1 MRDRARQRVVL
12 RISLAVLLTG
22 CGYLAGVEPHAAAGE
37 DLSHVQHPNPSL
49 ASISLDGT
57 APLAYANGT
66 TAIVPPLEPAE
77 THAALADWS
86 YLRYQLGSDLGGFTR
101 APVGRLITSVVGH
114 AVTRAPKQ
122 AKVPLI
128 TKVGSKITIF
138 GYATGTTVPTTPAVP
153 PVPPPKAPTPPV
165 TTRHTKVTT
174 GFRTPTPPRRHHT
187 TPPGTTTSSTTRP
200 PHSTTSTTVPSSS
213 TTTSTTSP
221 PPTST
226 TSTTAPPST
235 TTSTTSPPTTTTT
248 TTPPPSEY
256 ISMSN
261 SKGTLPVI
269 VATNMEP
276 GESASETLVLA
287 NTGAAPFELSMR
299 STPTS
304 SNKLTRELKLIV
316 TNASGGAV
324 YYDGSLSA
332 ATVQIAHLEVNQ
344 SIRLFVTLELPLTA
358 GNDVQDETA
367 TLDLHWDAKT

>member
-1 MRDRARQRVVL
+1 
-12 RISLAVLLTG
+12 
-22 CGYLAGVEPHAAAGE
+22 
-37 DLSHVQHPNPSL
+37 
-49 ASISLDGT
+49 
-57 APLAYANGT
+57 
-66 TAIVPPLEPAE
+66 
-77 THAALADWS
+77 
-86 YLRYQLGSDLGGFTR
+86 
-101 APVGRLITSVVGH
+101 
-114 AVTRAPKQ
+114 
-122 AKVPLI
+122 
-128 TKVGSKITIF
+128 
-138 GYATGTTVPTTPAVP
+138 
-153 PVPPPKAPTPPV
+153 
-165 TTRHTKVTT
+165 
-174 GFRTPTPPRRHHT
+174 
-187 TPPGTTTSSTTRP
+187 
-200 PHSTTSTTVPSSS
+200 
-213 TTTSTTSP
+213 
-221 PPTST
+221 
-226 TSTTAPPST
+226 
-235 TTSTTSPPTTTTT
+235 
-248 TTPPPSEY
+248 
-256 ISMSN
+256 MSN